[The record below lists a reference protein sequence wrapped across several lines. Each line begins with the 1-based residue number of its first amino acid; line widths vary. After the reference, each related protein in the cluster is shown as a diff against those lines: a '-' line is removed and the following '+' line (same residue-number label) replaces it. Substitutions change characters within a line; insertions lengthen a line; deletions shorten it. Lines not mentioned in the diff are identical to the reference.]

1 MLRGWG
7 IKHTRVFHNSYLT
20 ILNNKTRI
28 YLLKKRVQSFSFAHA
43 AKELNK
49 KETKLQSDVARPA
62 VFSQFRES
70 ASQSWSDD
78 W

>member
-1 MLRGWG
+1 MLGGGGAGLSVLLMLRGRG

-49 KETKLQSDVARPA
+49 KEN
-62 VFSQFRES
+62 
-70 ASQSWSDD
+70 
-78 W
+78 